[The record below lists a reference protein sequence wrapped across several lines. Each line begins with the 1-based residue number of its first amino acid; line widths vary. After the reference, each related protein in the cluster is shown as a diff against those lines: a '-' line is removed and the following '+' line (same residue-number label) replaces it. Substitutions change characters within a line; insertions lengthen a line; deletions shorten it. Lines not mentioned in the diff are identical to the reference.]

1 MEKNILVEVDFA
13 GLAPFRLC
21 YVEGMAA
28 YFTTQPVTEQW
39 GDDWNDAPY
48 EHNAGT
54 PYAPSVHYYANGERK
69 LSPRDWNPDGTPR
82 YQLLRVLFELEHGHG
97 ELKAPCDFYGA
108 NSPYSV
114 EAINAGAVAWLTAK
128 RWNTEMKEYEVTG
141 TLQAGATF
149 AEFFEFIK
157 AQEGVVYVPDTGL
170 MPYPK
175 PEPGLPFVEVK

>member
-1 MEKNILVEVDFA
+1 MQQNILVEVDFA
-13 GLAPFRLC
+13 GFAPFRLC

-28 YFTTQPVTEQW
+28 YFTTQSVTEQW

-54 PYAPSVHYYANGERK
+54 PYAPSVHHYANGEHK

-82 YQLLRVLFELEHGHG
+82 YQLLRVLFELEHGYG

-114 EAINAGAVAWLTAK
+114 QDINAGAIAWLTAK
-128 RWNTEMKEYEVTG
+128 RWDTDAKAYVVSG
-141 TLQAGATF
+141 TLPAGATF

-157 AQEGVVYVPDTGL
+157 AQGGVVYVPDTGL
-170 MPYPK
+170 TPYPK
-175 PEPGLPFVEVK
+175 PEPDLPFFESK